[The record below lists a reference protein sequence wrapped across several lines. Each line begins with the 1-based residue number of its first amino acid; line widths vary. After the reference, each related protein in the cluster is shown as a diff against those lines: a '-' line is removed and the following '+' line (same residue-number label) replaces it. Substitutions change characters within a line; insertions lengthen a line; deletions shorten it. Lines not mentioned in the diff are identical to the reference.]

1 MKGDI
6 ETMSEQRK
14 QYLTLMKELY
24 QEGIATCN
32 GLTYEVNQIEENIEI
47 RLANGQLLDIVRT
60 PREVWET
67 VLEQAENIAI

>member
-1 MKGDI
+1 
-6 ETMSEQRK
+6 MSEQRK
-14 QYLTLMKELY
+14 QYLALMKELY
-24 QEGIATCN
+24 REGIATCN